1 MLLCL
6 FLCLTI
12 PILRKSSCAQTNE
25 IFACHKRIS
34 ISPSSMSL
42 KRSRFLPMS
51 FTYLCETFFYFID
64 NNKKPPTLQDF
75 HFHNVTFYVCYP
87 YPDEWG
93 IDYRQSMVLT
103 RFVVYFAA
111 PLLVIAIFYALMAH
125 HLIRSARDLPGE
137 MHGAVRQVRK
147 LT

>member
-1 MLLCL
+1 MCL
-6 FLCLTI
+6 FNKNSLLF
-12 PILRKSSCAQTNE
+12 SSFHRQPNIGDQQKA
-25 IFACHKRIS
+25 
-34 ISPSSMSL
+34 
-42 KRSRFLPMS
+42 
-51 FTYLCETFFYFID
+51 
-64 NNKKPPTLQDF
+64 F

-93 IDYRQSMVLT
+93 TDYRQSMVLT

-125 HLIRSARDLPGE
+125 HLIRSARDMPGE

-147 LT
+147 SFII